1 MGVAVLK
8 VETGRL
14 REPAALV
21 MLAVVITNVLVGL
34 ARLLIPVESGASANS
49 FGLRSAAGLKTF
61 ASPLFIALVVIAVLL
76 VTRFGERTERA
87 QLVDRIATGVLGLC
101 LLLSLVTVLGVL
113 FGGVLTFRDKFE
125 SLIIGLPSAGLVFLG
140 LAFVTSSAAGFPA
153 AARSAKTGGEGFY
166 DAQRANNGY
175 PQDPYAA
182 QGYAQGYAQAPQG
195 QPASDGAAPYAQLPA
210 PVDQQQYAQDPYAS
224 LYAPDRSQEGYGAP
238 AAQGDAYAAQTA
250 YPQPAAPQ
258 AASQGAHAQPQAQ
271 QDFQTGAHYSDQYG
285 SAGYQQDPPGGQA
298 YGSNQGF
305 GADVPGA
312 GAPYGQQPD
321 SAAPAHAAG
330 QTYEGYPQTPAYDQ
344 YGYAAQQ
351 QQQAQPQ
358 PQAGGYAQQSFGSQ
372 QESGGYPQS
381 QGTEGRGFAQG
392 SYQDSA
398 YGQSG
403 SHAAPAPAGPSGSH
417 ALGDARPYEQPDP
430 TQQYG
435 QQGGAPFSG
444 YSGPQ
449 FAPAADAPTQGG
461 FDGGPQPAYDQTT
474 DPREQQLAQAY
485 QQAQSYQQLGTPT
498 DYPPTPAAPPAAD
511 YYGNPLGHPQQEPYT
526 APGAAP
532 SDQQTTRLDPPAYQG
547 DALSGPTRR
556 EEPLDP
562 TAIYAPER
570 SQAKYE
576 EGSGTDQAG
585 HRADTNP
592 HWYGSE
598 R

>member
-1 MGVAVLK
+1 MGVVVLK

-21 MLAVVITNVLVGL
+21 MLAVAITNILVGL
-34 ARLLIPVESGASANS
+34 ARLLAPVGSGASANS
-49 FGLRSAAGLKTF
+49 FGLRSAAALKTF
-61 ASPLFIALVVIAVLL
+61 ASPTFIALIVIAVLL
-76 VTRFGERTERA
+76 VSRFGERTARA
-87 QLVDRIATGVLGLC
+87 QLVGRIATGTLVLC

-113 FGGVLTFRDKFE
+113 FGDVLDFRDKFE
-125 SLIIGLPSAGLVFLG
+125 SLIIGLPSAGLVLLG
-140 LAFVTSSAAGFPA
+140 LAFVTNSIAGFPA
-153 AARSAKTGGEGFY
+153 AARPAKTGGEGFY
-166 DAQRANNGY
+166 DPGAGKGY
-175 PQDPYAA
+175 PTDPYAA
-182 QGYAQGYAQAPQG
+182 QGYGQGYPQAPQG
-195 QPASDGAAPYAQLPA
+195 QPAPDGATPYGQLPA
-210 PVDQQQYAQDPYAS
+210 PVDQQYAQDPYGS
-224 LYAPDRSQEGYGAP
+224 LYASDRSQEGYGAP
-238 AAQGDAYAAQTA
+238 APQGDGYAAQTA

-258 AASQGAHAQPQAQ
+258 AAQGAYGQPPAQ

-285 SAGYQQDPPGGQA
+285 QAGYQQDPSGGQA

-305 GADVPGA
+305 GADAPGA
-312 GAPYGQQPD
+312 APYGQQPD
-321 SAAPAHAAG
+321 STAPG
-330 QTYEGYPQTPAYDQ
+330 QTYEGYQQAPGYDQ

-351 QQQAQPQ
+351 QPQQA
-358 PQAGGYAQQSFGSQ
+358 QAGGYAQQPFGGQ
-372 QESGGYPQS
+372 QENGGFPQS

-398 YGQSG
+398 FGQSG
-403 SHAAPAPAGPSGSH
+403 SHAAPAPAGSPGSH
-417 ALGDARPYEQPDP
+417 ALGDAGPYEQPDP
-430 TQQYG
+430 AQQQYG
-435 QQGGAPFSG
+435 QQGGSPFSG

-449 FAPAADAPTQGG
+449 FAQTADAPTQGG

-474 DPREQQLAQAY
+474 DPREQQLVQAY

-511 YYGNPLGHPQQEPYT
+511 YYSNPLGHPQQEPYT
-526 APGAAP
+526 PGAAP

-547 DALSGPTRR
+547 DALSGPTGR

-570 SQAKYE
+570 PQAKYE